1 MCKTSQTQRRG
12 AECGIRVSGGGGGRC
27 VCVGGSFCGSA
38 TEPGS
43 WVEGGGGT
51 TFLPTAKLPPQKHR
65 VHVTTLPLPRPPHH
79 PHVPSH
85 TPLHSLPPLH
95 VSRGPCTQA
104 GEASSALPVSE
115 PGEGW
120 RARRQTGNSGLSC
133 LQVEHVTRQRR
144 TTRKTGA
151 ARGAEL
157 IKHLCSRLQPAGFR
171 SEPSR
176 LLSA

>member
-1 MCKTSQTQRRG
+1 MWHQGSGWRWW
-12 AECGIRVSGGGGGRC
+12 EVCGGVA
-27 VCVGGSFCGSA
+27 VGGSFCGSA
-38 TEPGS
+38 TEPRS
-43 WVEGGGGT
+43 RLEGGGGT
-51 TFLPTAKLPPQKHR
+51 TVLPTTKRTPQKHR
-65 VHVTTLPLPRPPHH
+65 VHVTILPPPPPLH
-79 PHVPSH
+79 PHYPS
-85 TPLHSLPPLH
+85 TPHPPPPLH

-104 GEASSALPVSE
+104 GKASSALPASE

-120 RARRQTGNSGLSC
+120 RARRQTGNTGLSC

-144 TTRKTGA
+144 TARKTGA

-157 IKHLCSRLQPAGFR
+157 IKHLCSRLQPAGFH